1 MKDILK
7 ETRSETDEIE
17 MNEQFNTGDGGC
29 GTNTSASAMPEQLTL
44 KRTGDGQ
51 YTPVKVNMRDGR
63 KKKVV

>member
-1 MKDILK
+1 LKDILK
-7 ETRSETDEIE
+7 ETRSETD
-17 MNEQFNTGDGGC
+17 QFNTGDGGG
-29 GTNTSASAMPEQLTL
+29 GTATSASAMPEQLTL